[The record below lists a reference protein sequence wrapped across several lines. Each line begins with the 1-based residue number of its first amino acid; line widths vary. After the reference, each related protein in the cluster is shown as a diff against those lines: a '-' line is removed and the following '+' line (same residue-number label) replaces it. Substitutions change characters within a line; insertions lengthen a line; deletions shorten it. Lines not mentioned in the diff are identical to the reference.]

1 MACTKFQQLMIEGI
15 GVNPFAVSCSIA
27 SLCVFIYKLK
37 CMPVD
42 KYDVSR
48 ISLLPEHDL
57 RAQGLSV
64 QSNMALKWISW
75 LRHTTGL
82 PIQSALT
89 GHEPIVGKFFLQKK
103 WYHELT
109 YIFVGNRSVD
119 GLYVESTQ
127 QEPEIFQ
134 FHG

>member
-1 MACTKFQQLMIEGI
+1 MACTKFQQLIIEGI
-15 GVNPFAVSCSIA
+15 DVNPFAVSCSIA

-37 CMPVD
+37 FMPVD
-42 KYDVSR
+42 EHGVSR

-57 RAQGLSV
+57 RAQGLAV
-64 QSNMALKWISW
+64 QSNLALKWISW

-89 GHEPIVGKFFLQKK
+89 GHEPIVGKFFCKK
-103 WYHELT
+103 SHELQ
-109 YIFVGNRSVD
+109 YIIFVGNRSVD
-119 GLYVESTQ
+119 GLYIESTQ